1 MTRTSLHTGSPLNI
15 VIACG
20 GTGGH
25 LFPGIAVAQELKQ
38 RGHRVV
44 LLISQKKVD
53 AQSIKNY
60 GDLDFRAIEA
70 IAMPKIPSLGMFSF
84 GVKLYKAI
92 RYCGALLDE
101 LKADVVIGM
110 GGFTS
115 FPPVYAAHRKG
126 IRAYVHDSNAMPGK
140 ANRMTAKWCD
150 AVLLGVKEAAN
161 YFKPG
166 QKCIVT
172 GTPVRKEMVN
182 IIDRH
187 TARDTMGMPQD
198 KRIVMVMGGS
208 QGAKNLNS
216 LVVEAAARCAELC
229 DFMIITGAKDYT
241 RICDLT
247 KDMPH
252 VHVIEFCSDMASA
265 YAAADLVIARS
276 GASSLTELAHLGKAA
291 LLVPYPF
298 AADDHQAHNARVF
311 AAHGAAR
318 MMRESTLTPDDIT
331 AFLHEVLENPALLAE
346 MNEAALKLDTPDAA
360 SRIADVINPP
370 DTSADHD

>member
-1 MTRTSLHTGSPLNI
+1 MPCDSLPTVPPLNI
-15 VIACG
+15 EIACG
-20 GTGGH
+20 GTGWR
-25 LFPGIAVAQELKQ
+25 LYPGIAVAQELKS

-60 GDLDFRAIEA
+60 CDLDFRAIEA
-70 IAMPKIPSLGMFSF
+70 IAMPKIPSLAMFGF
-84 GVKLYKAI
+84 GVKLYTAT
-92 RYCGALLDE
+92 RYCSALRDE
-101 LKADVVIGM
+101 LTTDVGSGM

-140 ANRMTAKWCD
+140 ANRMTAKWCN

-166 QKCIVT
+166 QQCIVT
-172 GTPVRKEMVN
+172 GTPVRQEMVELK
-182 IIDRH
+182 DRRA
-187 TARDTMGMPQD
+187 ARDAMGLPQD

-216 LVVEAAARCAELC
+216 LVVETAVRCAELC
-229 DFMIITGAKDYT
+229 HFMIITGAKDYA
-241 RICDLT
+241 RNCELT

-252 VHVIEFCSDMASA
+252 VSVIEFCSDMGTA
-265 YAAADLVIARS
+265 YAAADLVISRS
-276 GASSLTELAHLGKAA
+276 GASTLTELAHQGKAA
-291 LLVPYPF
+291 LLVPYPY

-331 AFLHEVLENPALLAE
+331 AFLHEEL
-346 MNEAALKLDTPDAA
+346 
-360 SRIADVINPP
+360 
-370 DTSADHD
+370 